1 MLMMMTDVFFDT
13 NVVVYAM
20 AGDPASA
27 GHSWTLLQAGGTVSV
42 QVLNECANT
51 LRRKF
56 SFDWADV
63 AEACE
68 QLRELCEVVPLTE
81 ETHARGLALGE
92 RYQLSVYDGM
102 IVAAA
107 QLAGCKTLYSEDMQD
122 GLVIEGLTVRNPYAA
137 GGA

>member
-1 MLMMMTDVFFDT
+1 MTKTDVFFDT

-20 AGDPASA
+20 VGDPPSA
-27 GHSWTLLQAGGTVSV
+27 TLSWNILRAGGTVSI

-56 SFDWADV
+56 AFDWPDV
-63 AEACE
+63 AEACA
-68 QLRELCEVVPLTE
+68 QIRELCDIVPLTE
-81 ETHARGLALGE
+81 EAHVRGLSLAE

-107 QLAGCKTLYSEDMQD
+107 QLAGCRVLYSEDMHD
-122 GLVIEGLTVRNPYAA
+122 GLVIDQLTIRNPYADLT
-137 GGA
+137 